1 MSVFQGLEHIV
12 REQELLAPYT
22 WLRLGGAAEYFAEPT
37 SRDELVELVRAAQA
51 AELPTRLLGGGSR
64 ILVPDEGVP
73 GLVIHLS
80 APAFSEIRV
89 EDCRLITG
97 GGTKLGHV
105 VSTAVREGLA
115 GMESLV
121 GIPGSVAGALQG
133 NSDSHGA
140 SVGQWTDQVT
150 VVTHA
155 GEIKVRE
162 RSDLRFSYRESNLD
176 ELAILEAQFVLEK
189 GDPSELTRRMQKA
202 WIIKKSTQPFGE
214 LGSGRVFKDPQGM
227 NAAELIDQAG
237 LRGYQIGGVGI
248 SDKNANYVTASPGAK
263 SQDVKKLIELAKTR
277 VHAGLGVTLE
287 CELRI
292 W

>member
-1 MSVFQGLEHIV
+1 MSVFQGLEHII
-12 REQELLAPYT
+12 REQESLAPYT
-22 WLRLGGAAEYFAEPT
+22 WLRLGGAAQYFAEPT
-37 SRDELVELVRAAQA
+37 SREELVELVRAAKA
-51 AELPTRLLGGGSR
+51 ADLPARLLGGGSR

-80 APAFSEIRV
+80 TPAFSEIRV

-121 GIPGSVAGALQG
+121 GIPGSIAGALQG
-133 NSDSHGA
+133 NADSHGS

-150 VVTHA
+150 VMSHA
-155 GEIKVRE
+155 GDIKVRE

-176 ELAILEAQFVLEK
+176 ELAILEAQFILEK

-202 WIIKKSTQPFGE
+202 WIIKKSTQPFDE
-214 LGSGRVFKDPQGM
+214 LGSGRIFKDPQGM
-227 NAAELIDQAG
+227 HAADLIDQAG
-237 LRGYQIGGVGI
+237 LRGYQIGGVTI
-248 SDKNANYVTASPGAK
+248 SDKNANYVTASPGAN
-263 SQDVKKLIELAKTR
+263 SQDVKKLIELTKTR

-287 CELRI
+287 CELQI